1 ELKSV
6 DVQQDLPL
14 DTHVLG
20 DEPAII
26 GVLINLFSNAAL
38 ALRKA
43 EPAEPCIEVRGQ
55 SRDGRLHLAVR
66 DNGTGIEP
74 DNLTRVFEPF
84 FTTRDVGQGLGLG
97 LSVSYAIIQRHG
109 GLLSVSSEVGAWTE
123 FAFDLALASPQP

>member
-1 ELKSV
+1 M
-6 DVQQDLPL
+6 QWPQ
-14 DTHVLG
+14 DTHVRG

-26 GVLINLFSNAAL
+26 GVMINLFSNAAL

-43 EPAEPCIEVRGQ
+43 QQAQPRIEVAGQ
-55 SRDGRLHLAVR
+55 RRDGRLYVTVR

-84 FTTRDVGQGLGLG
+84 FTTRGVGQGLGLG

-109 GLLSVSSEVGAWTE
+109 GTLLVTSEAGVWTE
-123 FAFDLALASPQP
+123 FAFDLAVADIAV